1 MTARLLERFS
11 GPPVVVR
18 RLPDA
23 GRAGRPLAV
32 LYSLEKP
39 GRPCPSTAELFKR
52 MAIFVAVALVPVLIW
67 LLFPVI
73 LMAMGAVL
81 IAVLLN
87 LLAEPLTRWLRFPHG
102 AAMLAS
108 GVTIASMVG
117 AVVYY
122 LAGTQADHLQDIL
135 QRVHQGVNAIRDS
148 LQGSEIGRFILAHVQ
163 GGNFSVT
170 GIATDVFTISLTFL
184 SALVISVFGGI
195 YLAAQADVYRDGL
208 IQLLPH
214 RLRANGAETLRD
226 IAHALRLWMLGQLI
240 GMALVG
246 LLTAIAAML
255 IGLPSALALGLIA
268 GLFEFIPYVGPI
280 LGAIP
285 GVLVAMTQGLD
296 TVLWTIAAYA
306 LIQQVEGHLIAPL
319 ISREMVYIPPLVL
332 ILGIV
337 AITELFGRYA
347 AIFAAPIAVVI
358 FVAVKKLYIR
368 DSLGDP
374 TPIPGETP

>member
-1 MTARLLERFS
+1 M
-11 GPPVVVR
+11 
-18 RLPDA
+18 
-23 GRAGRPLAV
+23 PL
-32 LYSLEKP
+32 
-39 GRPCPSTAELFKR
+39 STAELFRR

-67 LLFPVI
+67 LLFSVI

-81 IAVLLN
+81 VAVLLN
-87 LLAEPLTRWLRFPHG
+87 LAAEPLTRLLRFPHG
-102 AAMLAS
+102 AALFAS
-108 GVTIASMVG
+108 GVTIACMVG
-117 AVVYY
+117 AAVYY
-122 LAGTQADHLQDIL
+122 LSGTQADQLQDIVE
-135 QRVHQGVNAIRDS
+135 RVHQAAGTIRAG
-148 LQGSEIGRFILAHVQ
+148 LQGSEVGRFILAHVE
-163 GGNFSVT
+163 GGSFSVT
-170 GIATDVFTISLTFL
+170 GIATGVFSISLNFL
-184 SALVISVFGGI
+184 SALVISIFGGI

-214 RLRANGAETLRD
+214 RLRANGTETLLD
-226 IAHALRLWMLGQLI
+226 IANALRLWLLGQLI
-240 GMALVG
+240 GMVLIG
-246 LLTAIAAML
+246 LLTAIAASL

-296 TVLWTIAAYA
+296 TVLWTIAAYT

-347 AIFAAPIAVVI
+347 AIFAAPIAVII

-374 TPIPGETP
+374 TPIPGETPRPGRRSGAAKGVHLGAAASPRRGPRDTLGAS

>member
-1 MTARLLERFS
+1 ML
-11 GPPVVVR
+11 
-18 RLPDA
+18 
-23 GRAGRPLAV
+23 
-32 LYSLEKP
+32 
-39 GRPCPSTAELFKR
+39 PSTAELFKR

-102 AAMLAS
+102 AAMFAS
-108 GVTIASMVG
+108 GVTIATIVG

-226 IAHALRLWMLGQLI
+226 IAHALRL
-240 GMALVG
+240 
-246 LLTAIAAML
+246 
-255 IGLPSALALGLIA
+255 
-268 GLFEFIPYVGPI
+268 
-280 LGAIP
+280 
-285 GVLVAMTQGLD
+285 
-296 TVLWTIAAYA
+296 
-306 LIQQVEGHLIAPL
+306 
-319 ISREMVYIPPLVL
+319 
-332 ILGIV
+332 
-337 AITELFGRYA
+337 
-347 AIFAAPIAVVI
+347 
-358 FVAVKKLYIR
+358 
-368 DSLGDP
+368 
-374 TPIPGETP
+374 

>member
-1 MTARLLERFS
+1 M
-11 GPPVVVR
+11 PPS
-18 RLPDA
+18 
-23 GRAGRPLAV
+23 AV
-32 LYSLEKP
+32 ES
-39 GRPCPSTAELFKR
+39 FKQA
-52 MAIFVAVALVPVLIW
+52 AIVVAVALVPVLVW
-67 LLFPVI
+67 LLFGVI
-73 LMAMGAVL
+73 LMGMGAVL

-87 LLAEPLTRWLRFPHG
+87 LGAEPLTRWLRLSRGSALFTSGMIIACIVG
-102 AAMLAS
+102 AA
-108 GVTIASMVG
+108 
-117 AVVYY
+117 VYY
-122 LAGTQADHLQDIL
+122 LTATQASQLQDVL
-135 QRVHQGVNAIRDS
+135 QRVHQAADSIRAG
-148 LQGSEIGRFILAHVQ
+148 LQGSEIGSFILSHVQ
-163 GGNFSVT
+163 GENITVS
-170 GIATDVFTISLTFL
+170 GIATGIFGVSFTFL

-214 RLRANGAETLRD
+214 RLRANGAETLED
-226 IAHALRLWMLGQLI
+226 IANALRLWMLGQMI
-240 GMALVG
+240 GMVLIG
-246 LLTAIAAML
+246 LLTTLAAWL

-285 GVLVAMTQGLD
+285 AILIAATQGLE
-296 TVLWTIAAYA
+296 TVLWTVAAYT

-337 AITELFGRYA
+337 AITTLFGRYA
-347 AIFAAPIAVVI
+347 AIFAAPLAVII